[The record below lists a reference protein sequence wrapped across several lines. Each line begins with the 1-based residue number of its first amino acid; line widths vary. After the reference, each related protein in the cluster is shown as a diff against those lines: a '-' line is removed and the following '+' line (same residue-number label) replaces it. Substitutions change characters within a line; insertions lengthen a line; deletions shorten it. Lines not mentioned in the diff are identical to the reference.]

1 MSHLKSLKKITSK
14 IEDYK
19 LKKEKKEK
27 KKFEIHSFFLVRNI
41 TWKVNK

>member
-27 KKFEIHSFFLVRNI
+27 KKFEIHSFFFFFG
-41 TWKVNK
+41 

>member
-27 KKFEIHSFFLVRNI
+27 KKFEIHSFFFFWLEI
-41 TWKVNK
+41 LHEK

>member
-19 LKKEKKEK
+19 LKKEKK
-27 KKFEIHSFFLVRNI
+27 KKFEIHSFFFFFWLEI
-41 TWKVNK
+41 LHEK

>member
-19 LKKEKKEK
+19 LKKEKKKSLKYIVFFFFWLEILHEK
-27 KKFEIHSFFLVRNI
+27 
-41 TWKVNK
+41 